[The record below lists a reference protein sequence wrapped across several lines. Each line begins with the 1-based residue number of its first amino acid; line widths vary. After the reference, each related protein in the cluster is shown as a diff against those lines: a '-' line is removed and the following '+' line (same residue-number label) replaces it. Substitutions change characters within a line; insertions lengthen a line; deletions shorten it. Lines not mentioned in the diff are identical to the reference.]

1 MIYIILLI
9 LNLLYYL
16 GVILKSWLLIV
27 YFMGLVIYFVLTLF
41 CGYMAFELG
50 RYVIATGDA
59 LPLIIV
65 LLLALLS
72 IHCIKQIYKAIK
84 SKDLDILDR
93 TGVPRGTIGRKVS
106 GFMLG
111 VGGVGLFCGRG
122 HLQTR
127 EIKRSQGESRG
138 VKGINVNRG
147 KTR

>member
-84 SKDLDILDR
+84 SKDRDILD
-93 TGVPRGTIGRKVS
+93 
-106 GFMLG
+106 
-111 VGGVGLFCGRG
+111 
-122 HLQTR
+122 
-127 EIKRSQGESRG
+127 
-138 VKGINVNRG
+138 
-147 KTR
+147 